1 MCFFKIP
8 LGMNFLSQDSQIRVL
23 KMAFLQCG
31 RLCASQRFQ
40 LTWTFFTGFT
50 KSGPENDF
58 SPVWKTMWFF
68 KIVLDMN
75 FLSHYSQIRV
85 LKLAFLQ
92 YGKLCASLRLHLT
105 WTFCHIIHKSGS
117 WKNGFSP
124 VWKTMC
130 FFKIPLDMNFLSQDS
145 QILVLKMTFL
155 HCDEASGSLGFCMV

>member
-1 MCFFKIP
+1 MWDSIWLPPDNCIREFAHEEGFSPLWKTMCFFKIP
-8 LGMNFLSQDSQIRVL
+8 LGMNYLSQDSQIRVL

-50 KSGPENDF
+50 NSGPENDF

-68 KIVLDMN
+68 KIALDMN
-75 FLSHYSQIRV
+75 FLSHDSQIRV

-92 YGKLCASLRLHLT
+92 YGKLCASLRLHVT

-117 WKNGFSP
+117 WKWLFSS
-124 VWKTMC
+124 MEH
-130 FFKIPLDMNFLSQDS
+130 N
-145 QILVLKMTFL
+145 VLL
-155 HCDEASGSLGFCMV
+155 